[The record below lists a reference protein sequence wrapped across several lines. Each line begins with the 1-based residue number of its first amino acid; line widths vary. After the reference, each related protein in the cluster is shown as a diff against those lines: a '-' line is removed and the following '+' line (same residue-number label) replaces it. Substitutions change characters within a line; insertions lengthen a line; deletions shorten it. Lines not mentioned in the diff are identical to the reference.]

1 MINFNKAKFIKS
13 APSYKEGP
21 FDKNEIIIIG
31 KSNVGKSTLINA
43 LTNNS
48 SLAKTS
54 SKPGH
59 TKLLNYFLIDD
70 KFYLVDAPGYGYTIS
85 GNKHLD
91 SFAKMM
97 ESYFQNPKLKGI
109 IFLVDSR
116 HEMSEDDQDF
126 YNYVLNLKIP
136 TIVTYTKADK
146 LNQSEKAQMLK
157 RNQRDIAESKLITSV
172 FTSST
177 KKIGIDNLK
186 KEINRLLNS

>member
-13 APSYKEGP
+13 APSYREGP
-21 FDKNEIIIIG
+21 FDKAEIIVIG

-48 SLAKTS
+48 NLAKTS

-70 KFYLVDAPGYGYTIS
+70 SFYLVDAPGYGYTLTGS
-85 GNKHLD
+85 KHLD

-97 ESYFQNPKLKGI
+97 ESYFDNPKLKGI
-109 IFLVDSR
+109 IFLIDSR
-116 HEMSEDDQDF
+116 HEMSRDDKDF
-126 YNYVLNLKIP
+126 FEFILTKNLPVL
-136 TIVTYTKADK
+136 VTYTKCDK
-146 LNQSEKAQMLK
+146 LNQSEKAKMLK
-157 RNQRDIAESKLITSV
+157 RDSLNIENTDLIHSI

-177 KKIGIDNLK
+177 NKTGIDVLK
-186 KEINRLLNS
+186 KEIAKII